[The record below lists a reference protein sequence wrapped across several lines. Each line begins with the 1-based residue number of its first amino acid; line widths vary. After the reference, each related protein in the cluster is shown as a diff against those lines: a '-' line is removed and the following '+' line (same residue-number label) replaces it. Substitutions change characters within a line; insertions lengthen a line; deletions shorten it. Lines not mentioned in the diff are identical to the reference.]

1 MIISRSFELA
11 LVVVFC
17 VVCSEFESALFVDVA
32 LMVKLTGSR
41 RIRLTGGRMSLELVK
56 SVLEK
61 RLHRFSLQHSV
72 VRVRFALTST
82 ELSLH
87 SFWQPFITR
96 LLFSSPIS
104 AVIILLI
111 THFMSLYK
119 LLMLIYLMPIF
130 ATI

>member
-1 MIISRSFELA
+1 MIISRSLELA
-11 LVVVFC
+11 LVVV
-17 VVCSEFESALFVDVA
+17 FESALFVDVA
-32 LMVKLTGSR
+32 LVVKLTGSR
-41 RIRLTGGRMSLELVK
+41 RIRLTLTGGRMSLELVK

-72 VRVRFALTST
+72 VSVRFALLTST

-119 LLMLIYLMPIF
+119 LYNVDIF
-130 ATI
+130 NVHFCYYIV

>member
-1 MIISRSFELA
+1 MIISRSLELA
-11 LVVVFC
+11 LVVV
-17 VVCSEFESALFVDVA
+17 FESALFVDVA
-32 LMVKLTGSR
+32 LVVKFTGSR

-119 LLMLIYLMPIF
+119 LYNVDIF
-130 ATI
+130 NAHFCYYIV